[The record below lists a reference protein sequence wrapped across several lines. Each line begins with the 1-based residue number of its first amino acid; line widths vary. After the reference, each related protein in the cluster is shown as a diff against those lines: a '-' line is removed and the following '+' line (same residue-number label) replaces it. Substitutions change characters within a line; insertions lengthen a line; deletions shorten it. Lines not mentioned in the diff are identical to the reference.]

1 MNHLTSKPKTHGSI
15 GRGQPVLDLTRLPVA
30 MRPLHEPALTTAA
43 DGADTGHVPT
53 PDPRFG
59 VPRVLLV
66 EDSLLQARVVAAQL
80 EQGWGTPNTTVIAS
94 TLARAIGALE
104 RDTFNCVLLDLGL
117 PDADGLEAVKRVRTT
132 APGVA
137 IVVLS
142 GQADET
148 LALLAVREGAQDYL
162 VKGRVDHS
170 HIVRAISYAIER
182 KQQEAVL
189 VHQALY
195 DGLTGLAN
203 RAQLLSRIEIAISR
217 NHRHDESSA
226 VIFLDLDG
234 FKPVN
239 DQYGHAVGDRV
250 LIEVA
255 HRLELIASLRSDL
268 VARLG
273 GDEFVILCEDTT
285 AQGAEQIAGQIRS
298 ALTKPIDVGLES
310 PLTVGMSVGVAIGAG
325 SDATPDDLLHDAD
338 TAMYADK
345 ACRDTG
351 RDRRI
356 AVRDRGMAVRNDDL
370 ATRNPTRHPSRR
382 RASRST
388 RVHPNQLDPS
398 DWR

>member
-1 MNHLTSKPKTHGSI
+1 VSRPTVR
-15 GRGQPVLDLTRLPVA
+15 RGE
-30 MRPLHEPALTTAA
+30 RPLTTGRAI
-43 DGADTGHVPT
+43 ADTRPVSA

-66 EDSLLQARVVAAQL
+66 EDSPVQARVVAAQL
-80 EQGWGTPNTTVIAS
+80 EQGWGTPNTTEIAGS
-94 TLARAIGALE
+94 LATAIDALE

-117 PDADGLEAVKRVRTT
+117 PDADGLEAVKRVRMT

-142 GQADET
+142 GQEDET

-162 VKGRVDHS
+162 VKGRVGHD

-217 NHRHDESSA
+217 NHRHDESCA

-239 DQYGHAVGDRV
+239 DQYGHAIGDRV

-255 HRLELIASLRSDL
+255 HRLERIASRRSDL

-285 AQGAEQIAGQIRS
+285 AKGAEQIVAQIRS
-298 ALTKPIDVGLES
+298 AVTEPIEIGVGS
-310 PLTVGMSVGVAIGAG
+310 PLTIGMSVGVAI
-325 SDATPDDLLHDAD
+325 AD
-338 TAMYADK
+338 TAAAAPTDLLRDADAAMYTDK
-345 ACRDTG
+345 ATRNTG
-351 RDRRI
+351 RDRKI
-356 AVRDRGMAVRNDDL
+356 AALQPNASLLRNRDFAPHM
-370 ATRNPTRHPSRR
+370 THRHQADPNRTGRSRPR
-382 RASRST
+382 WAKDSPEKRA
-388 RVHPNQLDPS
+388 
-398 DWR
+398 

>member
-1 MNHLTSKPKTHGSI
+1 
-15 GRGQPVLDLTRLPVA
+15 
-30 MRPLHEPALTTAA
+30 
-43 DGADTGHVPT
+43 
-53 PDPRFG
+53 
-59 VPRVLLV
+59 V
-66 EDSLLQARVVAAQL
+66 EDSPVQARVVAAQL
-80 EQGWGTPNTTVIAS
+80 EQGWGTPNTTEVAGS
-94 TLARAIGALE
+94 LATAIDALE
-104 RDTFNCVLLDLGL
+104 RQPFNCVLLDLGL

-142 GQADET
+142 GQEDET
-148 LALLAVREGAQDYL
+148 LALMAVREGAQDYL
-162 VKGRVDHS
+162 VKGRVGHN

-239 DQYGHAVGDRV
+239 DQHGHAVGDCV
-250 LIEVA
+250 LVEVA
-255 HRLELIASLRSDL
+255 RRLEQIASRRSDL

-285 AQGAEQIAGQIRS
+285 AEGAERIVAQIR
-298 ALTKPIDVGLES
+298 AAVTEPIEISGGS
-310 PLTVGMSVGVAIGAG
+310 PLTIGMSVGVAI
-325 SDATPDDLLHDAD
+325 AD
-338 TAMYADK
+338 TAAAAPADLLRDADADMYSDK
-345 ACRDTG
+345 AIRKTG
-351 RDRRI
+351 RDDEI
-356 AVRDRGMAVRNDDL
+356 APSSPALPFRETASL
-370 ATRNPTRHPSRR
+370 ASHM
-382 RASRST
+382 
-388 RVHPNQLDPS
+388 
-398 DWR
+398 

>member
-1 MNHLTSKPKTHGSI
+1 MSF
-15 GRGQPVLDLTRLPVA
+15 
-30 MRPLHEPALTTAA
+30 
-43 DGADTGHVPT
+43 

-66 EDSLLQARVVAAQL
+66 EDSPVQARVVAAQL
-80 EQGWGTPNTTVIAS
+80 EQGWGTPNTTEVAGS
-94 TLARAIGALE
+94 LAAAIDALE
-104 RDTFNCVLLDLGL
+104 RQPFNCVLLDLGL

-142 GQADET
+142 GQQDET
-148 LALLAVREGAQDYL
+148 LALMAVREGAQDYL
-162 VKGRVDHS
+162 VKGRVDHN

-239 DQYGHAVGDRV
+239 DQYGHATGDRV

-255 HRLELIASLRSDL
+255 RRLERIASRRSDL

-285 AQGAEQIAGQIRS
+285 ANGAERIVAQIRS
-298 ALTKPIDVGLES
+298 AVTKPIEISAGS
-310 PLTVGMSVGVAIGAG
+310 ALTIGMSVGVAIAYT
-325 SDATPDDLLHDAD
+325 AAVTPPDLLRDAD
-338 TAMYADK
+338 AAMYTDK
-345 ACRDTG
+345 ATRHTG
-351 RDRRI
+351 RDHRI
-356 AVRDRGMAVRNDDL
+356 APSSPTLPFRETASL
-370 ATRNPTRHPSRR
+370 APHM
-382 RASRST
+382 
-388 RVHPNQLDPS
+388 
-398 DWR
+398 

>member
-1 MNHLTSKPKTHGSI
+1 MIPSTLCSTTNPASTSRNELSDADAGGINGHIGQDTWTLDPPTGSAGRPPRCASLTA
-15 GRGQPVLDLTRLPVA
+15 VNFAAD
-30 MRPLHEPALTTAA
+30 RPL
-43 DGADTGHVPT
+43 VST

-66 EDSLLQARVVAAQL
+66 EDSPVQARVVAAQL
-80 EQGWGTPNTTVIAS
+80 EQGWGTPNTTEIAGS
-94 TLARAIGALE
+94 LATAIEALE

-142 GQADET
+142 GQEDET

-162 VKGRVDHS
+162 VKGRVDPS

-250 LIEVA
+250 LVEVA
-255 HRLELIASLRSDL
+255 HRLERIASRRSDL

-285 AQGAEQIAGQIRS
+285 AKSAEEIVAQIRS
-298 ALTKPIDVGLES
+298 AVTEPIEISADS
-310 PLTVGMSVGVAIGAG
+310 PLTIGMSVGVAI
-325 SDATPDDLLHDAD
+325 AD
-338 TAMYADK
+338 TAAAAPTDLLRHADAAMYTDK
-345 ACRDTG
+345 ATRNTG
-351 RDRRI
+351 RDRNTAPLPPSFSLPRK
-356 AVRDRGMAVRNDDL
+356 RDL
-370 ATRNPTRHPSRR
+370 APHM
-382 RASRST
+382 
-388 RVHPNQLDPS
+388 
-398 DWR
+398 

>member
-1 MNHLTSKPKTHGSI
+1 MLLSAPACSPLTFHGCLPCV
-15 GRGQPVLDLTRLPVA
+15 RCTRQAFTPWL
-30 MRPLHEPALTTAA
+30 LE
-43 DGADTGHVPT
+43 ADTQHVPT

-66 EDSLLQARVVAAQL
+66 EDSPVQARVVAAQL
-80 EQGWGTPNTTVIAS
+80 EQGWGTPDTTLIANS
-94 TLARAIGALE
+94 LGTAIDALK

-142 GQADET
+142 GQEDET

-170 HIVRAISYAIER
+170 QIVRAISYAIER

-203 RAQLLSRIEIAISR
+203 RAQLLSRIEIAVSR

-250 LIEVA
+250 LVEVA
-255 HRLELIASLRSDL
+255 HRLKRIASRRSDL

-285 AQGAEQIAGQIRS
+285 AKGAEEIVAQIRS
-298 ALTKPIDVGLES
+298 VLTEPVDVGLES
-310 PLTVGMSVGVAIGAG
+310 LLTVGVSAGVAIADSSG
-325 SDATPDDLLHDAD
+325 ATPPGLLRDAD
-338 TAMYADK
+338 TAMYTDK
-345 ACRDTG
+345 ASRDTG
-351 RDRRI
+351 RDRTT
-356 AVRDRGMAVRNDDL
+356 APLKLTPPFLQTAGFVPAG
-370 ATRNPTRHPSRR
+370 
-382 RASRST
+382 
-388 RVHPNQLDPS
+388 
-398 DWR
+398 

>member
-1 MNHLTSKPKTHGSI
+1 
-15 GRGQPVLDLTRLPVA
+15 VA
-30 MRPLHEPALTTAA
+30 
-43 DGADTGHVPT
+43 T

-66 EDSLLQARVVAAQL
+66 EDSPVQARVVAAQL
-80 EQGWGTPNTTVIAS
+80 EQGWGTSDATEIAGS
-94 TLARAIGALE
+94 LAAAIDALQRE
-104 RDTFNCVLLDLGL
+104 TFNCVLLDLGL
-117 PDADGLEAVKRVRTT
+117 PDADGLEAVKRVRTA

-142 GQADET
+142 GQEDET

-162 VKGRVDHS
+162 VKGQVDHN

-203 RAQLLSRIEIAISR
+203 RAQLLTRIDIAVSRY
-217 NHRHDESSA
+217 HRHGESSA

-234 FKPVN
+234 FKSVN
-239 DQYGHAVGDRV
+239 DQYGHAAGDRV

-255 HRLELIASLRSDL
+255 RRLERVANCDL

-285 AQGAEQIAGQIRS
+285 AADAEPIIAQIRS
-298 ALTKPIDVGLES
+298 ALTRPIEIGTGP
-310 PLTVGMSVGVAIGAG
+310 PLTVGMSVGVAIAD
-325 SDATPDDLLHDAD
+325 SACAAPNDLLRDAD
-338 TAMYADK
+338 ADMYTDK
-345 ACRDTG
+345 SSRKVG
-351 RDRRI
+351 RHRRK
-356 AVRDRGMAVRNDDL
+356 AA
-370 ATRNPTRHPSRR
+370 ATTS
-382 RASRST
+382 
-388 RVHPNQLDPS
+388 
-398 DWR
+398 

>member
-1 MNHLTSKPKTHGSI
+1 VS
-15 GRGQPVLDLTRLPVA
+15 
-30 MRPLHEPALTTAA
+30 TT
-43 DGADTGHVPT
+43 
-53 PDPRFG
+53 DPRFG

-66 EDSLLQARVVAAQL
+66 EDSPVQARVVAAQL
-80 EQGWGTPNTTVIAS
+80 EQGWGIPNTTAIAGS
-94 TLARAIGALE
+94 LATAIDALK

-117 PDADGLEAVKRVRTT
+117 PDADGLEAVKRVRMT

-142 GQADET
+142 GQEDET

-162 VKGRVDHS
+162 VKGRVDHN
-170 HIVRAISYAIER
+170 HIVRAITYAIER

-239 DQYGHAVGDRV
+239 DQYGHAMGDRV
-250 LIEVA
+250 LVEVA
-255 HRLELIASLRSDL
+255 HRLERIASRRSDL

-285 AQGAEQIAGQIRS
+285 AKGAEQIVAQIRS
-298 ALTKPIDVGLES
+298 AVTEPIEISAGA
-310 PLTVGMSVGVAIGAG
+310 PLTIGLSVGVAIANTA
-325 SDATPDDLLHDAD
+325 DAAPTDLLRDAD
-338 TAMYADK
+338 AAMYTDK
-345 ACRDTG
+345 ATRNTG
-351 RDRRI
+351 RDRKI
-356 AVRDRGMAVRNDDL
+356 APLQPNLSLPRNRELRVPHVTHQHQSDRRDRAL
-370 ATRNPTRHPSRR
+370 
-382 RASRST
+382 RS
-388 RVHPNQLDPS
+388 
-398 DWR
+398 

>member
-1 MNHLTSKPKTHGSI
+1 VS
-15 GRGQPVLDLTRLPVA
+15 
-30 MRPLHEPALTTAA
+30 TT
-43 DGADTGHVPT
+43 
-53 PDPRFG
+53 DPRFG

-66 EDSLLQARVVAAQL
+66 EDSPVQARVVAAQL
-80 EQGWGTPNTTVIAS
+80 EQGWGTPNTTEVAGS
-94 TLARAIGALE
+94 LATAIDALE
-104 RDTFNCVLLDLGL
+104 RQPFNCVLLDLGL
-117 PDADGLEAVKRVRTT
+117 PDADGLEAVKRVRMT

-142 GQADET
+142 GQEDET
-148 LALLAVREGAQDYL
+148 LALMAVREGAQDYL
-162 VKGRVDHS
+162 VKGRVDHN

-239 DQYGHAVGDRV
+239 DQHGHAIGDRV
-250 LIEVA
+250 LVEVA
-255 HRLELIASLRSDL
+255 RRLEQIASRRSDL

-285 AQGAEQIAGQIRS
+285 AEGAEQIVAQIRS
-298 ALTKPIDVGLES
+298 AVTEPIEINAGS
-310 PLTVGMSVGVAIGAG
+310 PLTIGMSVGVAIA
-325 SDATPDDLLHDAD
+325 DTTAAAPADLLRDAD
-338 TAMYADK
+338 ADMYTDK
-345 ACRDTG
+345 ALRKTG
-351 RDRRI
+351 RDHEVAPSSPTIHLREI
-356 AVRDRGMAVRNDDL
+356 AGL
-370 ATRNPTRHPSRR
+370 APQ
-382 RASRST
+382 
-388 RVHPNQLDPS
+388 V
-398 DWR
+398 